1 MRILWL
7 LLCGIYWLPVHA
19 QVDKQA
25 LRDFNDER
33 IALTQKGMQALG
45 YWSIGN
51 IATGLFF
58 RSQTDGQTKA
68 FHTMNAGWNLVNL
81 GIATAGYIGLKKQR
95 PSRFDLQETI
105 REQYNMQ
112 KVLLFN
118 AGLDLGYMV
127 GGLYLR
133 ERAAVADNPD
143 QLRGWGNSILLQGGF
158 LFVYDGVMAYLH
170 SRRNKKLDA
179 VMEGIDLT
187 AGIGGVG
194 LRYTF

>member
-7 LLCGIYWLPVHA
+7 LLCGIYCLPVQA

-25 LRDFNDER
+25 LRDFNVER

-51 IATGLFF
+51 IATGFFF

-95 PSRFDLQETI
+95 PGRFDLQETI

-118 AGLDLGYMV
+118 AGLDLGYMA

-179 VMEGIDLT
+179 LLEGVDLT

-194 LRYTF
+194 FRYTF